1 MVLDELDKKIIENVQ
16 RKGRVALSRISENVG
31 VSHVAIKR
39 RLDKLEKNGWVSI
52 SAGLNG
58 EKLDL
63 KLATVT
69 AEIENYDRLS
79 GLLEQFESCP
89 RTIHLSSI
97 GGSKI
102 LSILVGE
109 DLSTLESV
117 LGTCYLRTREGVR
130 NSSVEIGNPPKYPKF
145 LPIRITGKKMKR
157 KTPCGTECRK
167 CGRFLEGMC
176 PGCPSTRY
184 YRGSLF

>member
-1 MVLDELDKKIIENVQ
+1 LVLDELDKKIIENIQ
-16 RKGRVALSRISENVG
+16 RKGRVSLSRISKNVG
-31 VSHVAIKR
+31 VSHVAVKR
-39 RLDKLEKNGWVSI
+39 RLDKLEKNDLVNI
-52 SAGLNG
+52 SAALNG

-63 KLATVT
+63 RLAAVT

-79 GLLEQFESCP
+79 ELLEQFENCP
-89 RTIHLSSI
+89 RTIYLASV

-117 LGTCYLRTREGVR
+117 LGTCYLRTKQGVR

-145 LPIRITGKKMKR
+145 LPIRITGEKSKR
-157 KTPCGTECRK
+157 KTPCGTECRE

-176 PGCPSTRY
+176 LGCPGTRY
-184 YRGSLF
+184 YRGTLF